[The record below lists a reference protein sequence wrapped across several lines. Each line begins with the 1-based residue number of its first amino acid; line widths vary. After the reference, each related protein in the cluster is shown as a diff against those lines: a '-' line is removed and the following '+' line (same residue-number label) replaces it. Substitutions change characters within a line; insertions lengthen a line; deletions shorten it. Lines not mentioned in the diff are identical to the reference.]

1 MVLCVSLSPCLE
13 VNIEVDSLSVG
24 KINKV
29 IGKRT
34 FLTGKTLNVAIGLA
48 RLGCG
53 SFATGVMYEDNG
65 RLFEQELH
73 KEGVT
78 YKFVWNEGRVKETYK
93 FIDRRSM
100 LTEVVDEATEIS
112 AENRNKLVELVGELS
127 KNCNAVVISDS
138 VCSGLPDDYIVY
150 VLNSVPKDTV
160 KVVDA
165 DGVKLLNSLKCGVD
179 LVKPNLEELQRTLGV
194 KVTDRDS
201 LIKACESLIEK
212 GAKRV
217 LVSLGK
223 NGAVICDGRE
233 RFYCVSMNVA
243 MNSTAGAG
251 DAMVAA
257 ATMALK
263 EGRALSEILRF
274 GVAAGTAAVTQP
286 DTLSFSK
293 DKFNEILPTLCVK
306 SI

>member
-1 MVLCVSLSPCLE
+1 MILCVSLSPCLE
-13 VNIEVDSLSVG
+13 VNIEVDTLAVG

-29 IGKRT
+29 IGKQT
-34 FLTGKTLNVAIGLA
+34 YLTGKTLNVAIGLA
-48 RLGCG
+48 RLGSG
-53 SFATGVMYEDNG
+53 SFATGFMYEENG

-93 FIDRRSM
+93 FVDRRSM
-100 LTEVVDEATEIS
+100 LTEVVDEATTIS
-112 AENRNKLVELVGELS
+112 ADNRRQLIRLVGDLS
-127 KNCNAVVISDS
+127 KNCKAIVISDN
-138 VCSGLPDDYIVY
+138 VYSGLSDDYIVE
-150 VLNSVPKDTV
+150 VLNSVPENLV

-165 DGVKLLNSLKCGVD
+165 DGVKLLNALKCGVD
-179 LVKPNLEELQRTLGV
+179 LVKPNLEELQRTLKV
-194 KVTDRDS
+194 KISDRDS
-201 LIKACESLIEK
+201 LLKACDSLIAM

-223 NGAVICDGRE
+223 NGAVISDGNE
-233 RFYCVSMNVA
+233 RYYCGSLNVA

-251 DAMVAA
+251 DAMVSA
-257 ATMALK
+257 ATMALSD
-263 EGRALSEILRF
+263 GRSLKDILRY

-293 DKFNEILPTLCVK
+293 DKFNEILPTLKVK
-306 SI
+306 NI

>member
-1 MVLCVSLSPCLE
+1 MILCVSLSPCLE

-24 KINKV
+24 KMNKV
-29 IGKRT
+29 IGKKT
-34 FLTGKTLNVAIGLA
+34 YLTGKTLNVAIGLA

-53 SFATGVMYEDNG
+53 AFATGVMYEDNG

-78 YKFVWNEGRVKETYK
+78 YKFVWNSGRVKETYK

-100 LTEVVDEATEIS
+100 LTEVVDEATAITPQ
-112 AENRNKLVELVGELS
+112 NREHLIDLVGELS
-127 KNCNAVVISDS
+127 KNCKAVVISDS
-138 VCSGLPDDYIVY
+138 ICSGFPDDYIVD
-150 VLNSVPKDTV
+150 VLKAVPDNVMKI
-160 KVVDA
+160 VDA
-165 DGVKLLNSLKCGVD
+165 EGIKLKNALKCGVD
-179 LVKPNLEELQRTLGV
+179 LIKPNLEELQHTLNV
-194 KVTDRDS
+194 KVTDRKS
-201 LIKACESLIEK
+201 MIKACQSLIGM

-223 NGAVICDGRE
+223 NGAVISDKNE
-233 RFYCVSMNVA
+233 QFYCVSMNVA

-251 DAMVAA
+251 DSMLSA
-257 ATMALK
+257 ATMALT
-263 EGRALSEILRF
+263 EGRPLIDILRY

-293 DKFNEILPTLCVK
+293 EKFNEILPTLGVK